1 MTLRRGEALQQR
13 SRLTA
18 RKPLAKTTAK
28 PSLAKLK
35 KETTKVFNRYIKYRD
50 SQLIDGRWVFPCIT
64 CDKPTLFR
72 DEEGHFLR
80 TAHAGHFQPETK
92 NATRYNE
99 QNVNGQCLTA
109 ESHLRMFDGTNK
121 GIASIV
127 VGDRLAAFNESS
139 HEPEE
144 AAVESVANFM
154 PDNLYE
160 VKLADG
166 SQFWATGDH
175 RVVSNG
181 QWVRI
186 DEMLHSVSTQ
196 DILEL

>member
-1 MTLRRGEALQQR
+1 
-13 SRLTA
+13 
-18 RKPLAKTTAK
+18 
-28 PSLAKLK
+28 
-35 KETTKVFNRYIKYRD
+35 
-50 SQLIDGRWVFPCIT
+50 
-64 CDKPTLFR
+64 
-72 DEEGHFLR
+72 
-80 TAHAGHFQPETK
+80 
-92 NATRYNE
+92 
-99 QNVNGQCLTA
+99 
-109 ESHLRMFDGTNK
+109 MFDGTNK
-121 GIASIV
+121 GIASVV

-144 AAVESVANFM
+144 AVVESVANFM